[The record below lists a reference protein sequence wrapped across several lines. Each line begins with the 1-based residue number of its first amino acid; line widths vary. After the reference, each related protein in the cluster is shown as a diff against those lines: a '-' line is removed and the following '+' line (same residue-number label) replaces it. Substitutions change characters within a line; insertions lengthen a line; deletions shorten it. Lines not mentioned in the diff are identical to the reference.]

1 MLEMCEKASPNEI
14 YDYRSLSYHK
24 KTSFCP
30 QIHNHRKHLRDSI
43 STEEWEVEKPC

>member
-24 KTSFCP
+24 KNIFLSSDSQP
-30 QIHNHRKHLRDSI
+30 QEAPQGLY